1 MATSTFRN
9 KNMVRPKKSPGA
21 KRQRVKAQK
30 KRLVSLGMTQDS
42 VAKLQ
47 SNELRALLSHP
58 KRLVKALE
66 VQA

>member
-9 KNMVRPKKSPGA
+9 KNMVRPKKSAAA

-47 SNELRALLSHP
+47 SDELRALLRHP
-58 KRLVKALE
+58 KRVEKAF
-66 VQA
+66 AAKA